1 MKKELNEKIEKS
13 NDLQANIID
22 NLKKN
27 LVQIQTENY
36 NNINY
41 IFENLKQ
48 LTALIIK
55 DKNNNNTNP
64 KNKKKWNQNHKN
76 QQIKLNYHIDEIDKE
91 KDSNNKKDDL
101 ISLKEKV
108 REKEKDNNI
117 INNLD
122 LQNKIKTK
130 NILYRIK
137 NRRKR
142 NLQIFFFKRTL
153 EKHEY

>member
-64 KNKKKWNQNHKN
+64 KNKKK
-76 QQIKLNYHIDEIDKE
+76 
-91 KDSNNKKDDL
+91 
-101 ISLKEKV
+101 
-108 REKEKDNNI
+108 
-117 INNLD
+117 
-122 LQNKIKTK
+122 
-130 NILYRIK
+130 
-137 NRRKR
+137 
-142 NLQIFFFKRTL
+142 
-153 EKHEY
+153 